1 MRIKNQ
7 YNEPQIL
14 SIVRPVMKIFKPYIT
29 SKKLKSHAIT
39 KKLEIFSIV
48 LVALIVS
55 GMSFWIFRIY
65 GDFEKPIIVFKNE
78 CHAIGQKTPVDITL
92 SDYKSGLRDVEI
104 GIIQNNKT
112 HILLSAHNPTKGL
125 KSKQFFIKI
134 QPSEI
139 KLSDG
144 PAILRISATDYS
156 FHKNKIILN
165 KEIIIDTTPPQLSL
179 SSTSNNIN
187 PGGSGVI
194 VYSAS
199 ETLPLTGIQVED
211 IFFRGYAINASGKH
225 CYAAYFAVPLNI
237 QNKGANIKI
246 IASDSAG
253 NESSQ
258 FVPCLI
264 RHKKFRSDK
273 MNLTENFLQEKMPEF
288 QLKDQKLRD
297 KSLIETFTYVND
309 QMRSENFQA
318 IQSICMKSEP
328 KQLWQDTFLRMKD
341 AAPMALF
348 GDKRTYFY
356 KGRSVGESVHMG
368 IDLASTANVS
378 IEASNKGIVSFTGPL
393 GIYGNTVIIDHGL
406 GLSTLYAHLN
416 SVNVKAAQTVKKGE
430 VIGQSGMSGL
440 AGGDHLHFS
449 VLIGGQFV
457 NPQEWWDSHWITDNI
472 GKKLSLTIK

>member
-1 MRIKNQ
+1 
-7 YNEPQIL
+7 
-14 SIVRPVMKIFKPYIT
+14 MKIFKPYII

-39 KKLEIFSIV
+39 KKLEISLIV
-48 LVALIVS
+48 LVALIVL
-55 GMSFWIFRIY
+55 GISFWIFRIY
-65 GDFEKPIIVFKNE
+65 GDFEKPVIVFKNE
-78 CHAIGQKTPVDITL
+78 CHAIGQKTLVDISL

-112 HILLSAHNPTKGL
+112 HILLSAYNPPKGL

-144 PAILRISATDYS
+144 PAILHISATDYS

-194 VYSAS
+194 IYSAS
-199 ETLPLTGIQVED
+199 ETLSLTGIQVED
-211 IFFRGYAINASGKH
+211 IFFHGYAINVSGKP

-288 QLKDQKLRD
+288 QLKGQKLRD

-318 IQSICMKSEP
+318 IQSTCMKSEP
-328 KQLWQDTFLRMKD
+328 KQLWQDTFLRMKN

-348 GDKRTYFY
+348 GDKRTYLY
-356 KGRSVGESVHMG
+356 NGRSVGESVHMG

-378 IEASNKGIVSFTGPL
+378 IEASNNGIVSFTGPL

-430 VIGQSGMSGL
+430 VIGHSGMSGL

-472 GKKLSLTIK
+472 GKKLSQTIK